1 MYTYICIYIYLGSLL
16 DRLDEGGGGAAGDG
30 QQDGEEERGTAEGV
44 TAGQRD
50 EHGGGDRRAARGEA
64 ARKRAGAEGEGRRE
78 DKNEI
83 EDENEMWYLAQHL
96 VFDQVAVC
104 SRVMH
109 RVTVWCVVLQCVAEC
124 GIQRNT
130 LCLTTLRCAAVFCR
144 VVLCGAVCCSV
155 VLCVAVC

>member
-1 MYTYICIYIYLGSLL
+1 L

-50 EHGGGDRRAARGEA
+50 EHGGGDRRAGRGEA
-64 ARKRAGAEGEGRRE
+64 ARKRARVEGEGRRE

-104 SRVMH
+104 SSVMH
-109 RVTVWCVVLQCVAEC
+109 VSQCGVL
-124 GIQRNT
+124 
-130 LCLTTLRCAAVFCR
+130 
-144 VVLCGAVCCSV
+144 CCSV
-155 VLCVAVC
+155 LRSVVSSATPCV

>member
-1 MYTYICIYIYLGSLL
+1 MYTCICIYIYIGSLL

-30 QQDGEEERGTAEGV
+30 QQGREEERGTAEGV

-50 EHGGGDRRAARGEA
+50 EQGGGDRRAGRGEA

-130 LCLTTLRCAAVFCR
+130 LC
-144 VVLCGAVCCSV
+144 
-155 VLCVAVC
+155 